1 MGTSKVDSI
10 LPAKIPNQAKQFR
23 QLKSKIL
30 TAVAS
35 RDLFRLTQQLKKIER
50 GADKPKEQA
59 LLWQKWTAAVD
70 KSQHWVETRAA
81 SFPRISFPDLPVS
94 SRADEIRDLIENNQV
109 VVVAG
114 ETGSGKTTQLPKICL
129 QAGCGRRGLIGHT
142 QPRRIAARSVGSRLA
157 DELKTSLGDKVGYQV
172 RFSDQSNRDTLI
184 KLMTDG
190 ILLAE
195 IQRDRYLSA
204 YDCIIIDEAHE
215 RSLNIDFLLGY
226 LKQILPKRPDLKLII
241 TSATIDVQKFSK
253 HFNDAPVVE
262 VSGRTFPV
270 DIVYDNMDEST
281 LDLDRL
287 IIDRLLDIESLKKQG
302 DVLVFLSGERE
313 IREISLAIRRAQIPH
328 LEVVPLYAR
337 LSLAEQRK
345 IFSPHKGRRVVLS
358 TNVAETSLTVPGI
371 GYVIDAGRA
380 RLSRYSYRTKVQRLP
395 IEAISQASANQRAG
409 RCGRVQKGICYRL
422 YSEQDFAARAE
433 YTDPEIIRTNLAAVI
448 LQMLHARIGDIRDF
462 PFIDKPDSRMIND
475 GYKLLEELQAVDKK
489 GALTRLGKILVAIPL
504 DPKFSRMLI
513 EASKLGSLSELMI
526 ITTGLSI
533 QDPRERPADKQQA
546 ADLCHKQ
553 WQHENSDFL
562 SLVNLWHHFEDK
574 RQQLSGNQFTKY
586 CRAHF
591 VSPLRMK
598 EWRDLHHQVH
608 SACRNM
614 GLTSNKQRAD
624 YRSVHSALLSGL
636 LGQVA
641 NRQDKWEFLGTR
653 NRKLFIFP
661 GSGLSK
667 KPPKW
672 IVAGALMETTKQ
684 YALNVAKIDSD
695 WLPALAAHLVKKTYS
710 EPFYH
715 AKNGLV
721 MAKERQ
727 TLFGLTIVE
736 ARLTAYG
743 KLAPDDARNVF
754 IQQALVEHGYRGKG
768 RFLKHNQDL
777 LEELQ
782 ALEDR
787 YRRRDL
793 IAEQKIIYNFYDER
807 VPQGIYNQV
816 AFDQWR
822 KQAESKDPSVLKLSR
837 ELLLLRGLSVD
848 EQAQFPEQVSC
859 GGLDFDLSYRF
870 EPGHTQDGV
879 SVAIPLPILHQ
890 VPRFYFEWVVPGMLR
905 DKCIALVKG
914 LPKQLR
920 RHFVPVPDF
929 VDKILLSTKAQD
941 RPLTEVLAEQLH
953 RLSGVKISD
962 ADWRQDVLDNWY
974 LMNFVLQDEEGKTVA
989 VSRSLEQLQIDF
1001 KQQISQGLKQSSND
1015 ELSRK
1020 DITEWDFDNLPEVI
1034 SLKRGAMTIKAWPC
1048 LKDTGNAVD
1057 IELQDNPLVAE
1068 NLSIQ
1073 GQLRLALI
1081 KGRQQTNYL
1090 NKHLLRGAD
1099 LALKAAAVGDRQ
1111 TLLNAIISAS
1121 FEQAM
1126 FADGNAVRNQDD
1138 FEQRYSQGLG
1148 EVVGIAQ
1155 NMAETIESCLP
1166 ILHQCRKQIRAMNLA
1181 AVYAKSD
1188 IESQVNRLFMPK
1200 LISRISWSQIEQYP
1214 RYVRAMQVRLEK
1226 LPMQVAKDRQWLE
1239 EIHAFA
1245 QRVDDYNADQFSR
1258 ELSKDIDQYQWAI
1271 EEYRV
1276 SLFAQQLGTKM
1287 PISAKR
1293 LEKMWQQLNEKLRR
1307 F

>member
-1 MGTSKVDSI
+1 MNTSKVDSI
-10 LPAKIPNQAKQFR
+10 LPTKIPHQAKQFR
-23 QLKSKIL
+23 QLESAL
-30 TAVAS
+30 LAAVSS
-35 RDLFRLTQQLKKIER
+35 RDLFRLTQQLKKIEQV
-50 GADKPKEQA
+50 ADRPKAQA
-59 LLWQKWTAAVD
+59 SLWQKWSAAVA
-70 KSQHWVETRAA
+70 KSQDWVEKRAG
-81 SFPRISFPDLPVS
+81 SFPGISFPELPVS
-94 SRADEIRDLIENNQV
+94 ARADEICELIQEHQV
-109 VVVAG
+109 VVIAG

-157 DELKTSLGDKVGYQV
+157 EELKTTLGDKVGYQV
-172 RFSDQSNRDTLI
+172 RFSDQSNRNSLI

-195 IQRDRYLSA
+195 IQRDRYLSV

-241 TSATIDVQKFSK
+241 TSATIDVEKFSK
-253 HFNDAPVVE
+253 HFDNAPVVE

-270 DIVYDNMDEST
+270 DIVYGDIDQTS
-281 LDLDRL
+281 LDLDQL
-287 IIDRLLDIESLKKQG
+287 IIERLLEIESLKKQG
-302 DVLVFLSGERE
+302 DVLIFLSGERE
-313 IREISLAIRRAQIPH
+313 IRETSLAIRRAQIPH

-422 YSEQDFAARAE
+422 YSEEDFASRSE

-462 PFIDKPDSRMIND
+462 PFIDMPDSRMIND

-489 GALTRLGKILVAIPL
+489 GALTRLGKTLVGIPL
-504 DPKFSRMLI
+504 DPKFARMLI
-513 EASKLGSLSELMI
+513 EASKLGSLSELMM

-553 WQHENSDFL
+553 WQHEDSDFL
-562 SLVNLWHHFEDK
+562 SLVNLWRHFEEK
-574 RQQLSGNQFTKY
+574 RQALSGNQFAKY
-586 CRAHF
+586 CRANY

-608 SACRNM
+608 SACRSL
-614 GLTSNKQRAD
+614 GLSDNKQPAD
-624 YRSVHSALLSGL
+624 YRSIHCALLSGL

-672 IVAGALMETTKQ
+672 IVAGSLMETTKQ
-684 YALNVAKIDSD
+684 FALNVAKIDSD

-715 AKNGLV
+715 GKNGLV

-743 KLAPDDARNVF
+743 KLAPEDARNVF

-768 RFLKHNQDL
+768 RFLKHNKNL

-787 YRRRDL
+787 FRRRDL
-793 IAEQKIIYNFYDER
+793 VAEQKIIFSFYNER
-807 VPQGIYNQV
+807 VPQGIYNQI

-822 KQAESKDPSVLKLSR
+822 KEAEKKDSSILKLTR

-848 EQAQFPEQVSC
+848 EQAQFPEQVSH
-859 GGLDFDLSYRF
+859 GGLDFYLSYRF
-870 EPGHTQDGV
+870 EPGHKEDGV
-879 SVAIPLPILHQ
+879 TVAIPLPILHQ

-905 DKCIALVKG
+905 DKCIALVKS

-920 RHFVPVPDF
+920 RHFVPVPDYI
-929 VDKILLSTKAQD
+929 DKILLTARAQD
-941 RPLTEVLAEQLH
+941 KPLTEVLTEQLH
-953 RLSGVKISD
+953 RLSGVKICD
-962 ADWRQDVLDNWY
+962 TDWRQDVLDNWY
-974 LMNFVLQDEEGKTVA
+974 LMNFRLHDEQGKTIA
-989 VSRSLEQLQIDF
+989 VSRDLEQLQLDF
-1001 KQQISQGLKQSSND
+1001 KQQISQSLKQSSD
-1015 ELSRK
+1015 DALSRQN
-1020 DITEWDFDNLPEVI
+1020 ITEWDFGSLPEIVC
-1034 SLKRGAMTIKAWPC
+1034 LKRGAMTIKAWPC
-1048 LKDTGNAVD
+1048 LRDSGDAID

-1081 KGRQQTNYL
+1081 KGRQQINYL
-1090 NKHLLRGAD
+1090 NKHLLRGSD
-1099 LALKAAAVGDRQ
+1099 LALKAAAVGHRQ
-1111 TLLNAIISAS
+1111 ALVNAIISAS
-1121 FEQAM
+1121 FQHSM
-1126 FADGNAVRNQDD
+1126 FADGKAVRDQDD
-1138 FEQRYSQGLG
+1138 FEQRYAEGLSK
-1148 EVVGIAQ
+1148 VVGRAQ
-1155 NMAETIESCLP
+1155 QMAEVIESCLP
-1166 ILHQCRKQIRAMNLA
+1166 LLHQCRKQIRAINLA

-1188 IESQVNRLFMPK
+1188 IETQVSRLFMPAT
-1200 LISRISWSQIEQYP
+1200 ISHISSEQIEQYP
-1214 RYVRAMQVRLEK
+1214 RYIRAIEVRLEK
-1226 LPMQVAKDRQWLE
+1226 LPMQVSKDKQWLE
-1239 EIHAFA
+1239 EIQSFA
-1245 QRVDDYNADQFSR
+1245 ERVSDYNPSQLSR
-1258 ELSKDIDQYQWAI
+1258 ELFDGLEQYQWAI

-1287 PISAKR
+1287 PISSKR
-1293 LEKMWQQLNEKLRR
+1293 LEKMWQHLHEKLRR

>member
-10 LPAKIPNQAKQFR
+10 LPTKIPHQTKQFR
-23 QLKSKIL
+23 QLASKL
-30 TAVAS
+30 VPAVLS
-35 RDLFRLTQQLKKIER
+35 RDLFRLTQQLQKIECSS
-50 GADKPKEQA
+50 DKPKEQA
-59 LLWQKWTAAVD
+59 SLWQKWSAAVT
-70 KSQHWVETRAA
+70 KSQDVVEKRTA
-81 SFPRISFPDLPVS
+81 SFPEISFPELPVS
-94 SRADEIRDLIENNQV
+94 ARADEIRDLIRENQV
-109 VVVAG
+109 VVIAG

-129 QAGCGRRGLIGHT
+129 QAGCGRRGLVGHT

-157 DELKTSLGDKVGYQV
+157 EELKTTLGDKVGYQV

-270 DIVYDNMDEST
+270 DIVYDNMQEST

-313 IREISLAIRRAQIPH
+313 IRETSLAIRRAQIPH

-395 IEAISQASANQRAG
+395 IESISQASANQRAG

-422 YSEQDFAARAE
+422 YSEEDFSSRAE

-489 GALTRLGKILVAIPL
+489 GSLTRLGKTLVAIPL
-504 DPKFSRMLI
+504 DPKFARMLI
-513 EASKLGSLSELMI
+513 EASRLGSLSELMM

-533 QDPRERPADKQQA
+533 QDPRERPADKQKA
-546 ADLCHKQ
+546 ADICHKQ
-553 WQHENSDFL
+553 WQHEDSDFL
-562 SLVNLWHHFEDK
+562 SLVNLWQHFEEK
-574 RQQLSGNQFTKY
+574 RQALSGNQFAKY
-586 CRAHF
+586 CRANF

-608 SACRNM
+608 SACRSL
-614 GLTSNKQRAD
+614 GLTDNKQLAD

-672 IVAGALMETTKQ
+672 IVAGSLMETTKQ
-684 YALNVAKIDSD
+684 FALNVAKIDSD

-715 AKNGLV
+715 GKNGLV

-743 KLAPDDARNVF
+743 KLAPEDARNVF

-768 RFLKHNQDL
+768 RFLKRNQSL

-787 YRRRDL
+787 FRRRDL
-793 IAEQKIIYNFYDER
+793 VAEQKIIYNFYDER

-822 KQAESKDPSVLKLSR
+822 KEAEAKDASILKLPR

-859 GGLDFDLSYRF
+859 GGLDFNLTYRF
-870 EPGHTQDGV
+870 EPGHEQDGV

-953 RLSGVKISD
+953 RLSGVKIAD
-962 ADWRQDVLDNWY
+962 ADWRQEVLDSWY
-974 LMNFVLQDEEGKTVA
+974 LMNFVLQDEQGKTVA

-1020 DITEWDFDNLPEVI
+1020 NITEWDFNSLPEVI

-1048 LKDTGNAVD
+1048 LRDSGEAVD

-1068 NLSIQ
+1068 NLTIQ

-1081 KGRQQTNYL
+1081 KGRQQINYL
-1090 NKHLLRGAD
+1090 NKHLLRGSD
-1099 LALKAAAVGDRQ
+1099 LALKAAAVGHRQ
-1111 TLLNAIISAS
+1111 ALVDAIISAS
-1121 FEQAM
+1121 FQQSM
-1126 FADGNAVRNQDD
+1126 FADGSAVRDQDE
-1138 FEQRYSQGLG
+1138 FERRYHEGLG
-1148 EVVGIAQ
+1148 EVVGMAQ
-1155 NMAETIESCLP
+1155 KMAEIVENCLP
-1166 ILHQCRKQIRAMNLA
+1166 LLHQCRKQIRAMNLA

-1188 IESQVNRLFMPK
+1188 IEAQVSRLFMPAI
-1200 LISRISWSQIEQYP
+1200 ISQISCEQIEQYP
-1214 RYVRAMQVRLEK
+1214 RYIRAIEVRLEK
-1226 LPMQVAKDRQWLE
+1226 LPMQVSKDRQWLE
-1239 EIHAFA
+1239 EVQSFTE
-1245 QRVDDYNADQFSR
+1245 RVSDYDCSLFSR
-1258 ELSKDIDQYQWAI
+1258 ALTMDLDSYQWAL

-1287 PISAKR
+1287 PISGKR
-1293 LEKMWQQLNEKLRR
+1293 LDKIWQQLHEKLRR

>member
-1 MGTSKVDSI
+1 MDSF
-10 LPAKIPNQAKQFR
+10 LPAKIPHQTKQLR
-23 QLKSKIL
+23 LLESKL
-30 TAVAS
+30 LSAVSS
-35 RDLFRLTQQLKKIER
+35 RDLFRLTKQLQKLM
-50 GADKPKEQA
+50 GFADKPKEQA
-59 LLWQKWTAAVD
+59 LLWQKWSDAVS
-70 KSQHWVETRAA
+70 KSANWVEKRSA
-81 SFPRISFPDLPVS
+81 SFPEISFPDLPVS
-94 SRADEIRDLIENNQV
+94 GRADEIRELIENNQV
-109 VVVAG
+109 VVIAG

-142 QPRRIAARSVGSRLA
+142 QPRRIAARSVASRLA
-157 DELKTSLGDKVGYQV
+157 EELKTPLGDKVGYQV
-172 RFSDQSNRDTLI
+172 RFSDQANRDTLI

-195 IQRDRYLSA
+195 IQRDRYLTN

-226 LKQILPKRPDLKLII
+226 LKQILPRRPDLKLII
-241 TSATIDVQKFSK
+241 TSATIDVEKFSK
-253 HFNDAPVVE
+253 HFNNAPIVE

-270 DIVYDNMDEST
+270 DIVYENTDQSAQE
-281 LDLDRL
+281 LDRL
-287 IIDRLLDIESLKKQG
+287 IIDRLLDIEALKKQG
-302 DVLVFLSGERE
+302 DILVFLSGERE
-313 IREISLAIRRAQIPH
+313 IRETSLAIRRAQIPH

-422 YSEQDFAARAE
+422 YSEEDFASRSE
-433 YTDPEIIRTNLAAVI
+433 YTDPEIVRTNLAAVI
-448 LQMLHARIGDIRDF
+448 LQMLYARIGDIRDF

-489 GALTRLGKILVAIPL
+489 GELTRLGKMLVTIPL
-504 DPKFSRMLI
+504 DPKFARMLI
-513 EASKLGSLSELMI
+513 EASKLSSLCELMV

-546 ADLCHKQ
+546 ADLSHKQ
-553 WQHENSDFL
+553 WQHEDSDFL
-562 SLVNLWHHFEDK
+562 SLVNLWQHFEEK
-574 RQQLSGNQFTKY
+574 RQSLSGNQFAKY
-586 CRAHF
+586 CRANF

-608 SACRNM
+608 SACRSI
-614 GLTSNKQRAD
+614 GLSDNKQPAD
-624 YRSVHSALLSGL
+624 YRSIHCALLSGL

-672 IVAGALMETTKQ
+672 IVAGSLMETTKQ
-684 YALNVAKIDSD
+684 FALNVAKIDSD
-695 WLPALAAHLVKKTYS
+695 WLPSLAEHLVKKTYS

-715 AKNGLV
+715 GKKGLV
-721 MAKERQ
+721 LAKERQ

-736 ARLTAYG
+736 AKLTAYG
-743 KLAPDDARNVF
+743 KLAPEDARNVF

-768 RFLKHNQDL
+768 RFLKHNQYL

-787 YRRRDL
+787 FRRRDL
-793 IAEQKIIYNFYDER
+793 VAEQKIIYNFYDEL
-807 VPQGIYNQV
+807 VPQGIFNQV

-822 KQAESKDPSVLKLSR
+822 KQAESKDSSILMLTR

-859 GGLDFDLSYRF
+859 SGLAFSLSYRF
-870 EPGHTQDGV
+870 EPGHTEDGV
-879 SVAIPLPILHQ
+879 TVAIPLPILHQ
-890 VPRFYFEWVVPGMLR
+890 VPKFFFEWVVPGMLR

-920 RHFVPVPDF
+920 RHFVPVPDY
-929 VDKILLSTKAQD
+929 VDKILRSSKAED
-941 RPLTEVLAEQLH
+941 RPLTEVLAEQLY
-953 RLSGVKISD
+953 RLTGVKIADS
-962 ADWRQDVLDNWY
+962 DWRQEVLDSWY
-974 LMNFVLQDEEGKTVA
+974 LMNFKLQDEEGKTIA
-989 VSRSLEQLQIDF
+989 VSRSLTQLQMDF
-1001 KQQISQGLKQSSND
+1001 KQQISQSLKQSSD
-1015 ELSRK
+1015 DKLSRK
-1020 DITEWDFDNLPEVI
+1020 NITVWDFANLPEVI

-1048 LKDTGNAVD
+1048 LKDTGDAVD

-1081 KGRQQTNYL
+1081 KGRQQINYL

-1111 TLLNAIISAS
+1111 TLVDAIISAS
-1121 FEQAM
+1121 FQQTM
-1126 FADGNAVRNQDD
+1126 FADGKAVRDRDD
-1138 FEQRYSQGLG
+1138 FERRYAKGLS

-1155 NMAETIESCLP
+1155 QMAEVIDACLP
-1166 ILHQCRKQIRAMNLA
+1166 VLHQCRKQIRAMNLA

-1188 IESQVNRLFMPK
+1188 IELQVSRLFKPET
-1200 LISRISWSQIEQYP
+1200 ISCISWDQIEQYP
-1214 RYVRAMQVRLEK
+1214 RYIRAIEVRLEK
-1226 LPMQVAKDRQWLE
+1226 LPMQISKDRQWLE
-1239 EIHAFA
+1239 EIQSFA
-1245 QRVDDYNADQFSR
+1245 ERLTDYNTSQFSC
-1258 ELSKDIDQYQWAI
+1258 ELSKDIEYYHWAI
-1271 EEYRV
+1271 EELRV
-1276 SLFAQQLGTKM
+1276 SLFAQQLGTRM
-1287 PISAKR
+1287 PISGKR
-1293 LEKMWQQLNEKLRR
+1293 LEKLWQQLHEKLRR